1 MKIPRKQSDI
11 LVKTYLEYEEYIK
24 SLDKD
29 NYDNNDVL
37 KNTVK
42 IFYQLSDEQYNKLT
56 YQTALD
62 LNQIIVNIL
71 KVPQSL
77 VVKFKHNKKTY
88 AINPNFDDLTMA
100 EWVDLDCDDI
110 FKQISIL
117 YRPIKHKLFKKYTI
131 EPYKADIS
139 IYGNMK
145 EWLTLDIY
153 TGFVSFFLNLNK
165 ELLNYTL
172 NSLTEDQ
179 DLSQEQRKILQESGH
194 GFRGLMDLLETISL
208 N

>member
-11 LVKTYLEYEEYIK
+11 LVKTYLEYEEYVK

-71 KVPQSL
+71 KVPQKL
-77 VVKFKHNKKTY
+77 VIKFKHNKKWY

-100 EWVDLDCDDI
+100 EWVDLDCDDV

-117 YRPIKHKLFKKYTI
+117 YRPIKHKLGKKYTI

-139 IYGNMK
+139 IYEDMK

-153 TGFVSFFLNLNK
+153 TAFVSFFLNLNK

-172 NSLTEDQ
+172 NSLMEDQ
-179 DLSQEQRKILQESGH
+179 DLGVEVKKTLQESGH
-194 GFRGLMDLLETISL
+194 GFRGLTDLLATISL

>member
-1 MKIPRKQSDI
+1 M
-11 LVKTYLEYEEYIK
+11 
-24 SLDKD
+24 
-29 NYDNNDVL
+29 
-37 KNTVK
+37 
-42 IFYQLSDEQYNKLT
+42 
-56 YQTALD
+56 
-62 LNQIIVNIL
+62 NIL

-100 EWVDLDCDDI
+100 EWVDLDCDDVL
-110 FKQISIL
+110 KQISIL

-139 IYGNMK
+139 IYDDMK

-153 TGFVSFFLNLNK
+153 LGFINFFLNLNK

-172 NSLTEDQ
+172 NSLMEDQ
-179 DLSQEQRKILQESGH
+179 DLSQEQRKTLQTSLDGIH
-194 GFRGLMDLLETISL
+194 GYTDYAMKI
-208 N
+208 

>member
-1 MKIPRKQSDI
+1 MKIPRKKSDI

-42 IFYQLSDEQYNKLT
+42 IFYNLNDEQYKNLT
-56 YQTALD
+56 LNNIKD
-62 LNQIIVNIL
+62 LNEIIVNIL

-77 VVKFKHNKKTY
+77 VVKFKHNKKWY
-88 AINPNFDDLTMA
+88 GINPNFDDLTFG
-100 EWVDLDCDDI
+100 EFVDLDTDDI
-110 FKQISIL
+110 LRQISIL

-131 EPYKADIS
+131 EKYKADIS
-139 IYGNMK
+139 IYDDMK

-153 TGFVSFFLNLNK
+153 YGFISFFLKINK
-165 ELLNYTL
+165 ILLKDTLNYL
-172 NSLTEDQ
+172 VEDQ
-179 DLSQEQRKILQESGH
+179 DLDLVQKNNLQKNLDGILGYIDYAMKI
-194 GFRGLMDLLETISL
+194 
-208 N
+208 

>member
-11 LVKTYLEYEEYIK
+11 LVKTYLEYENYIK

-29 NYDNNDVL
+29 NYDSNEVL

-42 IFYQLSDEQYNKLT
+42 IFYQLSDEQYNNLT
-56 YQTALD
+56 FKNVTD

-77 VVKFKHNKKTY
+77 VLKFKHNKKTY
-88 AINPNFDDLTMA
+88 AINPNFDDLTFG

-110 FKQISIL
+110 LKQISIL

-139 IYGNMK
+139 IYEDMK

-153 TGFVSFFLNLNK
+153 FGFANFFLNLNK

-172 NSLTEDQ
+172 NSLMEDQ
-179 DLSQEQRKILQESGH
+179 DLSREQRRTLQANGL
-194 GFRGLMDLLETISL
+194 GFRGLMDSLDPISL

>member
-1 MKIPRKQSDI
+1 MKIPKKQSDI
-11 LVKTYLEYEEYIK
+11 LVKTYLKYEEYIK

-42 IFYQLSDEQYNKLT
+42 IFYQLTDEQYNNLT
-56 YQTALD
+56 YKNVTD
-62 LNQIIVNIL
+62 LNQIIVDIL

-77 VVKFKHNKKTY
+77 VVKFKHNKKWY
-88 AINPNFDDLTMA
+88 AINPNFDDLTFG
-100 EWVDLDCDDI
+100 EFVDLDTDDVL
-110 FKQISIL
+110 KQISIL
-117 YRPIKHKLFKKYTI
+117 YRPIKHKLFKKYNI

-139 IYGNMK
+139 IYEDMK
-145 EWLTLDIY
+145 EWLTMDIY
-153 TGFVSFFLNLNK
+153 LGFINFFLNLNK

-172 NSLTEDQ
+172 NSLMEE
-179 DLSQEQRKILQESGH
+179 DLSPEQMKTLQENGP
-194 GFRGLMDLLETISL
+194 GFLGLMDSLGTISL

>member
-11 LVKTYLEYEEYIK
+11 LVKTYLEYEEYVK

-71 KVPQSL
+71 KVPQKL
-77 VVKFKHNKKTY
+77 VIKFKHNKKWY

-100 EWVDLDCDDI
+100 EWVDLDCDDV

-117 YRPIKHKLFKKYTI
+117 YRPIKHKLGKKYTI

-139 IYGNMK
+139 IYEGMK

-172 NSLTEDQ
+172 NSLMEDQ
-179 DLSQEQRKILQESGH
+179 DLGVEVKKTLQESGH
-194 GFRGLMDLLETISL
+194 GFHGLTDLLATISL

>member
-56 YQTALD
+56 YQNVLD

-77 VVKFKHNKKTY
+77 VLKFKHNKKWY

-100 EWVDLDCDDI
+100 EWVDLDCDDVL
-110 FKQISIL
+110 KQISIL
-117 YRPIKHKLFKKYTI
+117 YRPIKHKLGKKYTI

-139 IYGNMK
+139 IYDDMK

-153 TGFVSFFLNLNK
+153 TAFVSFFLNLNK

-172 NSLTEDQ
+172 NYLMEDQ
-179 DLSQEQRKILQESGH
+179 DLSREQRKTLQESGH
-194 GFRGLMDLLETISL
+194 GFRGLMDLLATISL

>member
-11 LVKTYLEYEEYIK
+11 LVKTYLEYENYIK

-42 IFYQLSDEQYNKLT
+42 IFYQLSDEEYNKLT

-71 KVPQSL
+71 KIPQKL
-77 VVKFKHNKKTY
+77 VISFKHNGKKY

-100 EWVDLDCDDI
+100 EWVDLDCDDVL
-110 FKQISIL
+110 KQISIL

-139 IYGNMK
+139 IYDDMK

-153 TGFVSFFLNLNK
+153 TGFVSFFLKINK
-165 ELLNYTL
+165 ELLNYSL
-172 NSLTEDQ
+172 NYLMEDQ
-179 DLSQEQRKILQESGH
+179 DLEVEAKKILQTNGA
-194 GFRGLMDLLETISL
+194 GCLGLMDSLATISL

>member
-29 NYDNNDVL
+29 NYDSNDVL

-56 YQTALD
+56 YQTVND

-71 KVPQSL
+71 KVPQKL
-77 VVKFKHNKKTY
+77 VVKFKHHKKWY
-88 AINPNFDDLTMA
+88 AINPNFNDLTMA
-100 EWVDLDCDDI
+100 EWVDLDCDDV

-117 YRPIKHKLFKKYTI
+117 YRPIKHKLGKKYTI
-131 EPYKADIS
+131 EQYKADIS
-139 IYGNMK
+139 IYEDMK

-172 NSLTEDQ
+172 NSLMEDQ
-179 DLSQEQRKILQESGH
+179 DLGVEVKKTLQENGH
-194 GFRGLMDLLETISL
+194 GFHGLTDLLATISL

>member
-11 LVKTYLEYEEYIK
+11 LVKTYLEYEEYVK

-71 KVPQSL
+71 KVPQKL
-77 VVKFKHNKKTY
+77 VIKFKHNKKWY

-100 EWVDLDCDDI
+100 EWVDLDCDDV

-117 YRPIKHKLFKKYTI
+117 YRPIKHKLGKKYTI

-139 IYGNMK
+139 IYEDMK

-172 NSLTEDQ
+172 NSLMEDQ
-179 DLSQEQRKILQESGH
+179 DLGVEVKKTLQESGH
-194 GFRGLMDLLETISL
+194 GFHGLTDLLATISL

>member
-11 LVKTYLEYEEYIK
+11 LVKTYLEYENYIK

-29 NYDNNDVL
+29 NYDSNEVL

-42 IFYQLSDEQYNKLT
+42 IFYQLTDEQYNNLT
-56 YQTALD
+56 YKNVTD

-77 VVKFKHNKKTY
+77 VVKFKHNKKWY
-88 AINPNFDDLTMA
+88 GINPNFDDLTFG
-100 EWVDLDCDDI
+100 EFVDLDTDDI
-110 FKQISIL
+110 LKQISIL

-131 EPYKADIS
+131 VPYKADIS
-139 IYGNMK
+139 IYDDMK
-145 EWLTLDIY
+145 EWLTMDIY
-153 TGFVSFFLNLNK
+153 FGFCSFFLNLNK

-172 NSLTEDQ
+172 NSLMEE
-179 DLSQEQRKILQESGH
+179 DLSPEQRKTLQENGP
-194 GFRGLMDLLETISL
+194 GFHGLMDSLGTISL

>member
-42 IFYQLSDEQYNKLT
+42 IFYQLSDEQYNNLT
-56 YQTALD
+56 YQNVLD

-71 KVPQSL
+71 KAPQKL

-88 AINPNFDDLTMA
+88 AINPNFNDLTMA
-100 EWVDLDCDDI
+100 EWVDLDCDDV

-117 YRPIKHKLFKKYTI
+117 YRPIKHKLGKKYTI

-139 IYGNMK
+139 IYEDMK

-172 NSLTEDQ
+172 NSLMEDQ
-179 DLSQEQRKILQESGH
+179 DLGVEVKKTLQESGP
-194 GFRGLMDLLETISL
+194 GFRGLTDLLATISL

>member
-1 MKIPRKQSDI
+1 MKIPKKQSEI

-42 IFYQLSDEQYNKLT
+42 IFYQLSDEQYNNLT
-56 YQTALD
+56 YQNVLD

-71 KVPQSL
+71 KAPQKL

-88 AINPNFDDLTMA
+88 AINPNFNDLTMA
-100 EWVDLDCDDI
+100 EWVDLDCDDVL
-110 FKQISIL
+110 KQISIL
-117 YRPIKHKLFKKYTI
+117 YRPIKHKLGKKYTI

-139 IYGNMK
+139 IYEDMK

-153 TGFVSFFLNLNK
+153 TAFVSFFLNLNK

-172 NSLTEDQ
+172 NSLMEDQ
-179 DLSQEQRKILQESGH
+179 DLGVEVKKTLQKNGH
-194 GFRGLMDLLETISL
+194 GFRGLTDLLATISL

>member
-42 IFYQLSDEQYNKLT
+42 IFYQLSDEQYNKLA
-56 YQTALD
+56 YHTALD

-71 KVPQSL
+71 KVPQKL

-139 IYGNMK
+139 ISDDMK

-153 TGFVSFFLNLNK
+153 IGFISFFLNLNK

-172 NSLTEDQ
+172 NYLMEDQ
-179 DLSQEQRKILQESGH
+179 DLSQETKNNLQEN
-194 GFRGLMDLLETISL
+194 MDGILGYTDYAMKI
-208 N
+208 

>member
-11 LVKTYLEYEEYIK
+11 LLKTYLEYEEYIK

-42 IFYQLSDEQYNKLT
+42 IFYQLSDEQYNKLA
-56 YQTALD
+56 YHTALD

-71 KVPQSL
+71 KIPQKL

-88 AINPNFDDLTMA
+88 AINPNFDDLTFG
-100 EWVDLDCDDI
+100 EWVDLDTDDI
-110 FKQISIL
+110 QKQISIL
-117 YRPIKHKLFKKYTI
+117 YRPIKHKLGKKYTI

-139 IYGNMK
+139 IYDDMK

-153 TGFVSFFLNLNK
+153 TGFMFFFLKVNQDLLK
-165 ELLNYTL
+165 DTLNYL
-172 NSLTEDQ
+172 MEDQ
-179 DLSQEQRKILQESGH
+179 DLEAEVKKISQLNGV
-194 GFRGLMDLLETISL
+194 GWRGLTDSLATISL

>member
-11 LVKTYLEYEEYIK
+11 LAKTYLEYEEYIK

-56 YQTALD
+56 YKTVTD

-88 AINPNFDDLTMA
+88 AINPNFDDLTFG
-100 EWVDLDCDDI
+100 EFVDLDTDDVL
-110 FKQISIL
+110 KQISIL

-139 IYGNMK
+139 IYEDMK

-153 TGFVSFFLNLNK
+153 LGFVSFFLKINQD
-165 ELLNYTL
+165 LLNYSL
-172 NSLTEDQ
+172 NYLMEDQ
-179 DLSQEQRKILQESGH
+179 DLNHETKKTLQTNGAGWH
-194 GFRGLMDLLETISL
+194 GLMDSLATISL